1 MYGCAACNQGIVIGG
16 DLVRLSSAY
25 KELGLRHSETYI
37 PLAQL
42 QAGTSAYW
50 QLRVCV
56 YVSCCTCSPL
66 CPRFLEFHYMWTST
80 HMIGLTSCAIGKETS
95 QCRVCTGA
103 PICNIHPSLTLLPIW
118 THTGHT
124 VQVCGFLDPPY
135 MCYAPRSAPEWAY
148 GCVHLAGLGVY
159 FTWTVSCHVKTFL

>member
-1 MYGCAACNQGIVIGG
+1 MC
-16 DLVRLSSAY
+16 S
-25 KELGLRHSETYI
+25 
-37 PLAQL
+37 L
-42 QAGTSAYW
+42 QAGYRDRWRFSWTIISLQRPWAEAFW
-50 QLRVCV
+50 DLHTVGPVASWHKCLLATASMCVCFLL
-56 YVSCCTCSPL
+56 YVFATLPQ
-66 CPRFLEFHYMWTST
+66 FLEFHYMWTST

-103 PICNIHPSLTLLPIW
+103 RICNIHPSLTLSPIW

-135 MCYAPRSAPEWAY
+135 MCYAPRSVPEWAY